1 MSIGVRGQ
9 RLLGPTIDAIA
20 RDDTSRV
27 WAVKPHDDAHLSK
40 GFREVTFRE
49 LADAIDRASWWL
61 QDVLPEPKEPFE
73 VFAYL
78 GPNDTRILLLVMAA
92 TKGRRKVRRPEI
104 QAGTASIDNGTDVVA
119 ITNVVERRSRT
130 PLDTSA
136 LGMRDVVVPELDAW
150 LAGGPVQ
157 PFPYIQS
164 WDEAESDPC
173 LIFHS
178 SGTTG
183 LPKPITYTNF
193 MMTSMDAALLI
204 HEQRGGQAIHKCCTG
219 KWFTGVPMFHF
230 VGVTIALQWPAFL
243 GNVFILPPPGPP
255 NPTVTGDSIEYAGA
269 MGAVLQPALIEG
281 LAQTEHGT
289 QQLLKLKQL
298 QFCGAPLRGALGD
311 KLAQQVYTYAAI
323 GTTEAGGY
331 LREERDDRSEWEYMR
346 FSRENGIVFERFS
359 NDIDLYEMVFH
370 RQSEYERWQQ
380 IFKVYPDALTYRTK
394 DLYARHPTKEG
405 LWKFAGRAD
414 DLFKLSSGYGVNAAR
429 IEEQLLGSGRID
441 AAVVGGSGRLK
452 PFAIVSLRDQ
462 TAESGSNDAALSDE
476 VWQDVQN
483 VNEDISDIAKFSKER
498 IIIASPKKP
507 FEKTGKGTV
516 SRARTV
522 ERYRDEIEAAFRRVD
537 E

>member
-20 RDDTSRV
+20 RDDPSRV

-104 QAGTASIDNGTDVVA
+104 QAGTASIDNDAQEHLVNTTGCKA
-119 ITNVVERRSRT
+119 FLHAQSAC
-130 PLDTSA
+130 PLVDTSA

-178 SGTTG
+178 SGTT
-183 LPKPITYTNF
+183 
-193 MMTSMDAALLI
+193 
-204 HEQRGGQAIHKCCTG
+204 
-219 KWFTGVPMFHF
+219 
-230 VGVTIALQWPAFL
+230 